1 MNPRVR
7 VTLFLVAAVGITAI
21 FVWGFTGL
29 PSFGHY
35 PGPYGDEVV
44 RRTIADRHATN
55 TVTAVVMDIRAVD
68 TAGEELILFAAAVGV
83 IMLLRKQRG
92 ERLVAPPTFA
102 EGRHPIPPS
111 TPVRVVSAALIAPAA
126 VLGLYLVAHGG
137 LTPGG
142 GFQGGVVLAVPS
154 VLCFL
159 AARIRSFERLHD
171 PAVWEVARAIAIGA
185 FLGIG
190 FAGLI
195 ASTGFL
201 ANMLPLGTTGTVYSA
216 GTIPVLNLIAG
227 PAVATA
233 IVLIVVE
240 LLEQVT
246 EVRAK

>member
-1 MNPRVR
+1 VA
-7 VTLFLVAAVGITAI
+7 FLAAAVAVAVI
-21 FVWGFTGL
+21 FLWGVYGL

-44 RRTIADRHATN
+44 RSALHDRHATN
-55 TVTAVVMDIRAVD
+55 AVTSVVMDIRAVD

-92 ERLVAPPTFA
+92 ERLVAPPAFA

-111 TPVRVVSAALIAPAA
+111 NPVRVVSAALIAPA
-126 VLGLYLVAHGG
+126 VILGLYLVGHGQ

-154 VLCFL
+154 VLVFL
-159 AARIRSFERLHD
+159 AARIRSFERLH
-171 PAVWEVARAIAIGA
+171 PGPTWEIAQAIAIAA
-185 FLGIG
+185 FLGVG
-190 FAGLI
+190 VVGLI
-195 ASTGFL
+195 DEDAFL
-201 ANMLPLGTTGTVYSA
+201 ANVLPFGTTGTVYSA
-216 GTIPVLNLIAG
+216 GTIPVLNVIAG

-233 IVLIVVE
+233 IVLILIE

-246 EVRAK
+246 EVRGRGARAR